1 MFTDIEKELVNA
13 LKEQLPHTYVLTA
26 DDLAATFDAFNR
38 HDIDGVMT
46 HFAEDCV
53 FYTVGG
59 DEKFGARVDGAEAI
73 AKAFSGVWAGMTDA
87 HWDHHSHFV
96 HGDRAVSEWTF
107 SGTDANGMRIE
118 AEGADLFTLRDG
130 KIVVKQA
137 LRKSRP
143 AFKA

>member
-1 MFTDIEKELVNA
+1 MQKLNETERYNMTK
-13 LKEQLPHTYVLTA
+13 TLTA
-26 DDLAATFDAFNR
+26 QDLADTFDAFNR
-38 HDIDGVMT
+38 HDVKAVMT
-46 HFAEDCV
+46 HFADDCV
-53 FYTVGG
+53 FYTVAGE
-59 DEKFGARVDGAEAI
+59 EKYGNKVEG
-73 AKAFSGVWAGMTDA
+73 AKAISTAFAGVWAGMVDA

-130 KIVVKQA
+130 KIIVKQA

-143 AFKA
+143 MFKA

>member
-1 MFTDIEKELVNA
+1 MTK
-13 LKEQLPHTYVLTA
+13 TLTA
-26 DDLAATFDAFNR
+26 QDLADTFDAFNR
-38 HDIDGVMT
+38 HDIDAVMT

-59 DEKFGARVDGAEAI
+59 DEKFGNKIEGKEAI
-73 AKAFSGVWAGMTDA
+73 AAAFSAVWGGMKDA

-107 SGTDANGMRIE
+107 SGTDANGMRVE
-118 AEGADLFTLRDG
+118 AEGADLFTVRDG
-130 KIVVKQA
+130 QLVVKQA